1 MKIKTRIK
9 FGERLDMQYIVVWR
23 YEKEEEGGVLGEQQ
37 MLDRSRSPTESMG
50 DLSWGF
56 KIQI

>member
-1 MKIKTRIK
+1 
-9 FGERLDMQYIVVWR
+9 VVIGCFD
-23 YEKEEEGGVLGEQQ
+23 EKEEEGGVLGEQQ
-37 MLDRSRSPTESMG
+37 MLEIDLGHLPSMG